1 MHNIINIILNNVN
14 DISTSGFDMWWF
26 YLNWTSKHLIHL
38 EKFLYFHDL
47 IPISIGIFLIGF
59 LGFIEA
65 SDFVLILINTELMML
80 GINFYLITISL
91 VYSSYLGQVYSLCFL
106 SLTAAETAIGLGLLI
121 TLYRIKGSIQFIET
135 SGLKF

>member
-1 MHNIINIILNNVN
+1 
-14 DISTSGFDMWWF
+14 
-26 YLNWTSKHLIHL
+26 
-38 EKFLYFHDL
+38 
-47 IPISIGIFLIGF
+47 
-59 LGFIEA
+59 
-65 SDFVLILINTELMML
+65 ML